1 MSMDLGFSNA
11 ELAFRA
17 EVRALIAETFP
28 EGETYDGGAAHEA
41 RWHRALSAK
50 GWAVNK
56 FPVAFG
62 GPGWSPAQNFIW
74 ERETMA
80 AGLPAQVG
88 GMGPGMLAPV
98 LFAYGTEEQQKRF
111 LPEIVADRVRWCQ
124 GYSEPGAGSDLA
136 SLRTRAVR
144 DGDHYV
150 VDGEK
155 IWTSGA
161 HKADWMFC
169 LTRTAAEAKPQAG
182 VTFLLI
188 DMTSPGIAVFPI
200 ISIDGRH
207 AFNRVTLDGVRV
219 PAENRIGAEGEGW
232 TYAKGLLTHERTG
245 QAFVSLSLNLLRGI
259 RTVASTDVGGSCG
272 GRLIDDPGF
281 SRRLMDLE
289 IELSALEMT
298 ELRTLWEV
306 AAGSAP
312 GAQSS
317 MLKLKGTDIVQRL
330 TELYVEC
337 AGPYAAPWFPEVDGP
352 AEPLGPPWARSETVR
367 YLEGRAA
374 SIAGGTDEIQ
384 RNIIAKHV
392 LKL

>member
-1 MSMDLGFSNA
+1 MDLSFSV
-11 ELAFRA
+11 EEIAFRD
-17 EVRALIAETFP
+17 EVRALIAEVFP
-28 EGETYDGGAAHEA
+28 APEAFDGSIAHEA
-41 RWHRALSAK
+41 RWHSALLAK

-74 ERETMA
+74 ERETAA
-80 AGLPAQVG
+80 AGVPAQVG

-98 LFAYGTEEQQKRF
+98 LFGYGSPEQQQRF
-111 LPEIVADRVRWCQ
+111 LPDIIADKARWCQ
-124 GYSEPGAGSDLA
+124 GYSEPGSGSDLA

-144 DGDHYV
+144 DGDAYV

-155 IWTSGA
+155 VWTSGA

-169 LTRTAAEAKPQAG
+169 LTRTATENKPQAG
-182 VTFLLI
+182 ITFLLI
-188 DMTSPGIAVFPI
+188 DMKSPGIQVIPI

-207 AFNRVTLDGVRV
+207 SFNRVTFDGVRV
-219 PAENRIGAEGEGW
+219 PVENRIGAEGQGW

-259 RTVASTDVGGSCG
+259 RVAAATELSGSSGGSLIQDAG
-272 GRLIDDPGF
+272 FASRLTAV
-281 SRRLMDLE
+281 E
-289 IELSALEMT
+289 IELKALEMT

-317 MLKLKGTDIVQRL
+317 MLILKGTDIVQRL

-337 AGPYAAPWFPEVDGP
+337 AGPYAAPWFPEISGP
-352 AEPLGPPWARSETVR
+352 APPLGPEWARRETVR
-367 YLEGRAA
+367 YLEGRAD
-374 SIAGGTDEIQ
+374 SIAGGSDEVQ
-384 RNIIAKHV
+384 RNIMAKHV
-392 LKL
+392 LKI

>member
-1 MSMDLGFSNA
+1 MNLVFSA
-11 ELAFRA
+11 QETAFRQ
-17 EVRALIAETFP
+17 EVSDLIARVFP
-28 EGETYDGGAAHEA
+28 PHEAFDGSPAHEA
-41 RWHRALSAK
+41 RWHQALLSR
-50 GWAVNK
+50 GWAANK

-62 GPGWSPAQNFIW
+62 GPGWTPAMNFIW
-74 ERETMA
+74 ERETAA
-80 AGLPAQVG
+80 AGVPAQVG

-98 LFAYGTEEQQKRF
+98 LFAYGSPEQQQRF
-111 LPEIVADRVRWCQ
+111 LPGIVADTTRWCQ

-144 DGDHYV
+144 EGEVYV

-155 IWTSGA
+155 LWTSGA

-169 LTRTAAEAKPQAG
+169 LTRTATEAKPQAG
-182 VTFLLI
+182 ITFLLI
-188 DMTSPGIAVFPI
+188 DMRSPGVAVTPI

-207 AFNRVTLDGVRV
+207 AFNRVTFDAVQV
-219 PAENRIGAEGEGW
+219 PVENRIGDEGHGW

-245 QAFVSLSLNLLRGI
+245 QAFVSLSLKLASGI
-259 RTVASTDVGGSCG
+259 RIAASTEISGSGG

-281 SRRLMDLE
+281 ASRLAAVE
-289 IELSALEMT
+289 IELRALEMT

-337 AGPYAAPWFPEVDGP
+337 AGPYAAPWFPEIEGP
-352 AEPLGPPWARSETVR
+352 AETLGPDWAHREMVR

-374 SIAGGTDEIQ
+374 SIAGGSDEVQ
-384 RNIIAKHV
+384 RNILAKQ
-392 LKL
+392 LLRI